1 MLGNCGYGCGISNNF
16 YSLIQGNLTQ
26 HAEYFNHGEI
36 GVVRLLQWGQC
47 WNDRGKK
54 LQKEMSIFGP

>member
-47 WNDRGKK
+47 
-54 LQKEMSIFGP
+54 